1 MYTETLSVFDGSQ
14 GIPMSVEPRARIRL
28 SGTYANCALVQELI
42 TRATE
47 YIECEGFGHCMRIL
61 ILRVLHATHAVPI
74 PDEILDNNSD
84 IIIHIDRSVQ
94 HMLHNVKGF
103 ELQVG
108 GVSDRELLAEYDWK
122 DNTIRLQ
129 GGWIAEMNHMLDSL
143 QNPKSNHS
151 SAEREVLESSLK
163 WHKTL
168 VIIKIIHEY
177 MHALTPRIM
186 EFDYDVRTETGVGSV
201 HGTNDRQYISLNNAP
216 ALVGSQMA
224 CGTKHSRYIGD
235 MGSAMEEVLS
245 GNGVRFNAKFAG
257 RGAAFVLEEIVFT
270 RIKSPNPINPGR
282 KQILT
287 HYCDPVCTDSDLNI
301 EFETVTCDFQHIVN
315 AVTNITT
322 SADISHF
329 EAKELPS
336 MDAPVVVGGT
346 GTKAGH
352 KRKASKV
359 ADSELNEETA
369 EEESL
374 LCQLNTE
381 VEHVAHG

>member
-1 MYTETLSVFDGSQ
+1 VSENVIGNDEFVYSDADEGFGDARTVESEKLQVKSLSDFAVDEG
-14 GIPMSVEPRARIRL
+14 PLMADLRP
-28 SGTYANCALVQELI
+28 
-42 TRATE
+42 
-47 YIECEGFGHCMRIL
+47 ECEGFGHCMRIL

-224 CGTKHSRYIGD
+224 CGMKHSRYIGD
-235 MGSAMEEVLS
+235 MGSAMEEFCLAMV
-245 GNGVRFNAKFAG
+245 
-257 RGAAFVLEEIVFT
+257 FVST
-270 RIKSPNPINPGR
+270 PNSR
-282 KQILT
+282 
-287 HYCDPVCTDSDLNI
+287 
-301 EFETVTCDFQHIVN
+301 
-315 AVTNITT
+315 
-322 SADISHF
+322 
-329 EAKELPS
+329 
-336 MDAPVVVGGT
+336 
-346 GTKAGH
+346 
-352 KRKASKV
+352 
-359 ADSELNEETA
+359 
-369 EEESL
+369 
-374 LCQLNTE
+374 E
-381 VEHVAHG
+381 VEPHLYSKKLYSLELSHRIPSIRAANKF